1 MTMKEKLEF
10 VEKVLKAKPGTL
22 TEDTPLNTLP
32 MWDSLA
38 MLNLQIEMTAL
49 KPDVQFD
56 DLYMCDT
63 VGDICKMI

>member
-1 MTMKEKLEF
+1 MKEKLEF